1 MNGYVEAGYVV
12 GLGTLAGYAVSLV
25 ARERSA
31 RRRLAGGGV
40 RQVVAPSA
48 SEPPAPRGEPSTV
61 EKPVSPVADQ
71 PPRHLG

>member
-12 GLGTLAGYAVSLV
+12 GLGTLAGYAASLV

-40 RQVVAPSA
+40 RQVAAPSA
-48 SEPPAPRGEPSTV
+48 SESPAPGGEPSTV
-61 EKPVSPVADQ
+61 ERPASPAAAR
-71 PPRHLG
+71 PPRHRR